1 MPTISQRL
9 SSVEGDAA
17 DITFAESIF
26 KLYEGK
32 TVEIYFSEKSGSILY
47 SDFDVEQ
54 KVYVTGKVVGVLG
67 NLLLLECTI
76 DTPAQKYVK
85 ELSVN
90 GWAITGVM
98 ERSDNIHISHIFQEM
113 KR

>member
-1 MPTISQRL
+1 MTGLAGRISK
-9 SSVEGDAA
+9 VGEHDG
-17 DITFAESIF
+17 ITYAESIF
-26 KLYEGK
+26 ALYEGK
-32 TVEIYFSEKSGSILY
+32 TIEVYLSEKSGSIMY

-67 NLLLLECTI
+67 NLLLLECRI
-76 DTPAQKYVK
+76 DTPAQNFVK
-85 ELSVN
+85 EISIN

-98 ERSDNIHISHIFQEM
+98 EKGGNIHISHIFQEM